1 MGRLTPRHRRHPA
14 VAALLAALLLALL
27 AAPVSAVV
35 LYTVV
40 VTPLSATQGSATNF
54 SVTVSNLNLLDD
66 LGCVQFDLPAS
77 FDILSLSTPVASN
90 GEDWLISRLGQSVI
104 AHSDDGGGRLELTES
119 VSFVIRARPQA
130 AGAFTWPNHGHRDQD
145 CGGSDLVGSPVALT
159 VLPGLEPTPLPTAV
173 PTLPPTPKPLP
184 TLLPTPKPTPRPTQV
199 PTLLPT
205 TQPTQRGHQSRPTAA
220 SATPSERERDGEASP
235 RPSASAAAPRQSA
248 DDPGAPGGD
257 AGSGPIG
264 HRPFAMPPEVRM
276 GGGAGDGGPVDLQLG
291 PVGLLAGTGAWLVP
305 AAVIGGPGLLV
316 ILFVVLQI
324 AGALAWIPAVRRLR
338 GEARPSR

>member
-1 MGRLTPRHRRHPA
+1 MGRLTPRCRRHPA
-14 VAALLAALLLALL
+14 VAALMAALLLLALP

-40 VTPLSATQGSATNF
+40 VTPLTATQGNATNF
-54 SVTVSNLNLLDD
+54 SVTVSNLNLVDD

-77 FDILSLSTPVASN
+77 FEILSLSTPVASN
-90 GEDWLISRLGQSVI
+90 GEDWLISRVGQSVI

-173 PTLPPTPKPLP
+173 PTLPPTPE
-184 TLLPTPKPTPRPTQV
+184 PTPKPTSRPTQV

-205 TQPTQRGHQSRPTAA
+205 PQPTQRPDQSPPTAA
-220 SATPSERERDGEASP
+220 STSPSERERDGGASP
-235 RPSASAAAPRQSA
+235 SPSASAAAAREPS

-257 AGSGPIG
+257 TGSGPIG
-264 HRPFAMPPEVRM
+264 HRPFALPPEVRI
-276 GGGAGDGGPVDLQLG
+276 GSGAGNGGPVDLQLG
-291 PVGLLAGTGAWLVP
+291 AVGLLAGTGAWLVP

-324 AGALAWIPAVRRLR
+324 AGAVAWIPAVRRLR